1 MRFISRVLRTQKGEG
16 RLAALVVALMF
27 VAMAAFTIGQS
38 GIDALFFDRVG
49 AQALPV
55 MYLLQGGRPLAR
67 LVAID
72 NTANEIALSPAR
84 SFARRLTWLRPR
96 LPSRIRLF
104 GCWRPIS

>member
-1 MRFISRVLRTQKGEG
+1 MHLSGPPHPEDEG

-55 MYLLQGGRPLAR
+55 MYLLQGGATFVAMLALTGTLGR
-67 LVAID
+67 LG
-72 NTANEIALSPAR
+72 PRR
-84 SFARRLTWLRPR
+84 S
-96 LPSRIRLF
+96 
-104 GCWRPIS
+104 C

>member
-1 MRFISRVLRTQKGEG
+1 MRFISRVLRIQKGEG

-55 MYLLQGGRPLAR
+55 MYLLQGGATFVAMLALTGTLGLGVVDQR
-67 LVAID
+67 VDIW
-72 NTANEIALSPAR
+72 AL
-84 SFARRLTWLRPR
+84 LTHPWVV
-96 LPSRIRLF
+96 
-104 GCWRPIS
+104 

>member
-1 MRFISRVLRTQKGEG
+1 MRFISRVLRIQKGEG

-55 MYLLQGGRPLAR
+55 MYLLQGGATFVAMLLLTGTLGR
-67 LVAID
+67 LGPPV
-72 NTANEIALSPAR
+72 L
-84 SFARRLTWLRPR
+84 LRWADR
-96 LPSRIRLF
+96 
-104 GCWRPIS
+104 